1 MAAGY
6 LVSQMIMWLFVKKYI
21 TFVIPSVSN
30 IIKHIKPNVTLFLP
44 VIATSIYKIMDKIM
58 LGSMTNMSQVGYY
71 ENAEKIVNVP
81 IALITAVGAVMLP
94 RMTSLIARR
103 KFEES
108 KGYIDKSMMLAIGFS
123 VGAAFGVYLF
133 GKEFSILYYGREFEL
148 SGLIMKYLAIS
159 IIFLAIGNVVRTQFL
174 IPNRMDKVY
183 VISAIVGAGVN
194 VVINIIAIRV
204 WGAVGAALGTVAA
217 ELVVCSFQFWHV
229 RISIK
234 ISDYFSD
241 IFFFIS
247 WWDFDGDGI
256 LVDAVGC
263 LIILL
268 PIYKNTIM
276 YDYLYCLFCV
286 LHVEN

>member
-1 MAAGY
+1 
-6 LVSQMIMWLFVKKYI
+6 
-21 TFVIPSVSN
+21 
-30 IIKHIKPNVTLFLP
+30 
-44 VIATSIYKIMDKIM
+44 
-58 LGSMTNMSQVGYY
+58 
-71 ENAEKIVNVP
+71 
-81 IALITAVGAVMLP
+81 MLP

-204 WGAVGAALGTVAA
+204 WGGAVGAALGTVAA

-241 IFFFIS
+241 IFFS
-247 WWDFDGDGI
+247 LVGGI
-256 LVDAVGC
+256 LMVMVYWLMPSAVS
-263 LIILL
+263 LFSYLFIKILL
-268 PIYKNTIM
+268 CTTIYIACFAFYTLKIRKKTPPIDLSLVLVN
-276 YDYLYCLFCV
+276 LFEM
-286 LHVEN
+286 LLES